1 MVRYPLEEIPLES
14 PVVPV
19 GTETFKIRVVALKAD
34 SLLAPTPQ
42 QSAILNGIP
51 NWRPHIGTMP
61 PPNGPTEAASDRAF
75 SDVL

>member
-19 GTETFKIRVVALKAD
+19 GAETFKNRIVALKAD
-34 SLLAPTPQ
+34 LLLAPTPQ

-51 NWRPHIGTMP
+51 NWRTHRDHASAERCHRSSIG
-61 PPNGPTEAASDRAF
+61 SRVF
-75 SDVL
+75 